1 MYSLFTDAK
10 IHVAT
15 RKIPKNSTLRTTV
28 EIKVTTLS
36 FKVFEGRLK
45 EPTIG

>member
-10 IHVAT
+10 IHVAII
-15 RKIPKNSTLRTTV
+15 KIPINSTWKTTI
-28 EIKVTTLS
+28 EIQVTTLS
-36 FKVFEGRLK
+36 FKVFEGCLK